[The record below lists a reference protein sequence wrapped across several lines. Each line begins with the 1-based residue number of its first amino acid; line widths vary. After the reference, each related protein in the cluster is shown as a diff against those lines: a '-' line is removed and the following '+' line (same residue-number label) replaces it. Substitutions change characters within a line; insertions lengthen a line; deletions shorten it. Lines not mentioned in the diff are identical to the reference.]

1 MNFIIRKIALLTVF
15 TFIPVFS
22 YADIVALKSDL
33 TQFAQP
39 LETQCKGLESYM
51 PLNMLHKFLNRSN
64 SEKIDVYS
72 MDVIFVS
79 DFLGYLEDKNCAL
92 AASDFTISGVKILN
106 QYRDLW
112 EKDLPKERKILR
124 YETYLAAGDASLVKY
139 KWTHK
144 IQYLDDAHQF
154 YTQYLVTNAI
164 SQQQKDQ
171 CGKKC
176 AEYLADVSKMK
187 YFDLYDYA
195 SISNEYRKLFGDIY
209 EQYSQQDAN
218 FSDNLESLN
227 LVFERTDQFE
237 VSAIKTTG
245 LSSVNKEVASLNN
258 FDRIFSSGDKKLI
271 ELYIKRLDQY
281 LQNRIQNTLLDA
293 EMTDKIYQFLLKES
307 NENNAMIVRTQQES
321 ALQPNQSFQI
331 GKHHYIFK
339 GTSHHVQLT
348 FQPVD

>member
-15 TFIPVFS
+15 TFIPVS
-22 YADIVALKSDL
+22 IYADIAALKSDL

-39 LETQCKGLESYM
+39 LETQCKGLDRYI
-51 PLNMLHKFLNRSN
+51 PLNMLHQFLNRPN

-79 DFLGYLEDKNCAL
+79 DLLGYLEDKNCAL

-106 QYRDLW
+106 QYHDLW
-112 EKDLPKERKILR
+112 EKDLPKERNVLR

-154 YTQYLVTNAI
+154 YTQYLMTNAI

-176 AEYLADVSKMK
+176 AEYLADVSKVQ
-187 YFDLYDYA
+187 YFNLYDYA
-195 SISNEYRKLFGDIY
+195 SISKEYQKLFHDIY

-218 FSDNLESLN
+218 FSDSLESLN
-227 LVFERTDQFE
+227 LVFERNDQFE
-237 VSAIKTTG
+237 VGAIKTTG
-245 LSSVNKEVASLNN
+245 LSSVNNEVASLNN
-258 FDRIFSSGDKKLI
+258 FETVFSSGDKKLI
-271 ELYIKRLDQY
+271 EFYIKRLDQY
-281 LQNRIQNTLLDA
+281 LQNRIQHKLLDV

-307 NENNAMIVRTQQES
+307 NENNSMIVRTQQES
-321 ALQPNQSFQI
+321 ALQPNLSFQI
-331 GKHHYIFK
+331 GKHLYIFK
-339 GTSHHVQLT
+339 GTSHHMQLI
-348 FQPVD
+348 FQPVN